1 MQIGNEYLKLYLR
14 KIFISNRIFIS
25 IEYYIYRVTELSRWR
40 ELFQNLLDKLV
51 AEIKLLRDEK
61 VDTEKEIETL
71 NFPLQLTAECI
82 SMRDCRR
89 GTELTYDEAD
99 TELKKELCVIENIKK
114 LLTQR

>member
-14 KIFISNRIFIS
+14 KIFISNKIFIS
-25 IEYYIYRVTELSRWR
+25 IEYYVYRVTELSRWR
-40 ELFQNLLDKLV
+40 DLFQNLLDKLV

-82 SMRDCRR
+82 SMRDSRR